1 MAGSG
6 MTDLLLYQSI
16 DLAVDVRVMMMSHD
30 DDEKYMVVRN
40 LDVTENRKSRTTTAR
55 KFE

>member
-40 LDVTENRKSRTTTAR
+40 LARDRKSEIAHNNST
-55 KFE
+55 